1 MAKKQ
6 QAKVKTVTCGH
17 AVANELVYKHSFRF
31 YRVPWNATGYER
43 VACHA
48 IAGLKHR
55 SGKLMSNGAGSIYAY
70 DWAVLASKEKGTWT
84 LYQGVAEYSNTSRV
98 MYSAVRRMLDK
109 HGVRYTEADAFA
121 EAKEIQTRS
130 TQRKAEAKTARKAL
144 PQGTKIV
151 SVK

>member
-1 MAKKQ
+1 MPNKKTK
-6 QAKVKTVTCGH
+6 AKTVSCGH
-17 AVANELVYKHSFRF
+17 GVAKELVFKHSFRF

-43 VACHA
+43 VACYA
-48 IAGLKHR
+48 IAGLKYR
-55 SGKLMSNGAGSIYAY
+55 SGKLFSNGAGSIYAY

-109 HGVRYTEADAFA
+109 HDVRYTEADTFA

-144 PQGTKIV
+144 PQGTKV
-151 SVK
+151 VTVK